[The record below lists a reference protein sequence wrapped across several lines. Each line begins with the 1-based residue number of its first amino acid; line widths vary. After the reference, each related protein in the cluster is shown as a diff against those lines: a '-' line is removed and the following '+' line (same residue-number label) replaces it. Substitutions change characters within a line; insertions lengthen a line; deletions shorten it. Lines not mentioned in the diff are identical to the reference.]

1 MIFLQIL
8 AFLAVTAAPQNNNSI
23 PHETP
28 AIRSYFYVGGNYISD
43 NNGGHIFANQMYV
56 EKLSPINNPG
66 TIYYKNINND
76 TTTPVPV
83 ILIHGQAQTGTNF
96 LNKPDGNRGWASQ
109 FLEAGHTVYILDQTA
124 RGRSAVTPGTTTQL
138 STYSAEYIE
147 SRFTAPQRSNLWPQA
162 KLYTQW
168 PGAGIMGD
176 AIFDAFYASNV
187 PFIANATA
195 QQTAVQAAGAALLDR
210 IGRPVWL
217 VGHSQG
223 GLMAPL
229 IADARPQAVKG
240 LVLLEPTGPPFR
252 DAVFGDKAARKWGV
266 ADVPVAYEPR
276 VVNPGVELVRE
287 EVVLE
292 EEGAK
297 GGNGNGNKTVR
308 CLLQARSPPPRQ
320 LVNLKVLKMLVVT
333 SESGYH
339 AVYDQCTVAFLRQ
352 AGVVGV
358 EHLRLE
364 DVGMRGN
371 GHFMFLEKNSKEIWE
386 WVSGWM
392 EKNS

>member
-1 MIFLQIL
+1 M
-8 AFLAVTAAPQNNNSI
+8 AATS
-23 PHETP
+23 
-28 AIRSYFYVGGNYISD
+28 
-43 NNGGHIFANQMYV
+43 
-56 EKLSPINNPG
+56 SP
-66 TIYYKNINND
+66 TKF
-76 TTTPVPV
+76 PV

-217 VGHSQG
+217 TAGREGACVVG
-223 GLMAPL
+223 AY
-229 IADARPQAVKG
+229 
-240 LVLLEPTGPPFR
+240 GPPFR

-287 EVVLE
+287 ELCWRRR
-292 EEGAK
+292 G
-297 GGNGNGNKTVR
+297 R
-308 CLLQARSPPPRQ
+308 R
-320 LVNLKVLKMLVVT
+320 
-333 SESGYH
+333 
-339 AVYDQCTVAFLRQ
+339 
-352 AGVVGV
+352 AGM
-358 EHLRLE
+358 
-364 DVGMRGN
+364 GMGIRR
-371 GHFMFLEKNSKEIWE
+371 
-386 WVSGWM
+386 
-392 EKNS
+392 